1 MGFPARPPL
10 PFSCK
15 TGGRKSGVVGWDG
28 WAEWPRM
35 GQQEKG
41 GIDVVVNVGP
51 WVCVNECPKE
61 CMHEGLAE

>member
-1 MGFPARPPL
+1 M
-10 PFSCK
+10 
-15 TGGRKSGVVGWDG
+15 GWDG